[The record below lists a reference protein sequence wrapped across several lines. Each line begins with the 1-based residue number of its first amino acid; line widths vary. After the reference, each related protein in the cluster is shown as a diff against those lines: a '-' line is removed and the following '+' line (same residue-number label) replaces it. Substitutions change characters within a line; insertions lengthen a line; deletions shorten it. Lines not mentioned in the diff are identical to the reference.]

1 VLVAPFLL
9 VAGTDSRHYMHLA
22 GGHGALRFLPVAL
35 NRTAGD
41 LRRVHG
47 VDERL
52 ATSSYLGAVA
62 FYTRFLDLALR
73 ADAS

>member
-1 VLVAPFLL
+1 
-9 VAGTDSRHYMHLA
+9 M
-22 GGHGALRFLPVAL
+22 RFLPIAL

>member
-1 VLVAPFLL
+1 
-9 VAGTDSRHYMHLA
+9 VAGTDSRHYARLA
-22 GGHGALRFLPVAL
+22 RGRGALRFLPAAL

-52 ATSSYLGAVA
+52 SAAAYLRAVA
-62 FYTRFLDLALR
+62 FYARFLELALG
-73 ADAS
+73 APG